1 MLCAGA
7 FALLL
12 ATAISNYLRLDVDTG
27 TAPFS
32 QYIGQFALPAVPL
45 GLVVVLLA
53 LRSQTAATIV
63 AGLGTLFY
71 LFTWATLG
79 M

>member
-12 ATAISNYLRLDVDTG
+12 ATAVSNYLRIDVDTG
-27 TAPFS
+27 TAPFRE
-32 QYIGQFALPAVPL
+32 YIGQFALPAIPL
-45 GLVVVLLA
+45 GLVLALLA
-53 LRSQTAATIV
+53 LRSKTAATIV

-71 LFTWATLG
+71 LFSWATL
-79 M
+79 

>member
-12 ATAISNYLRLDVDTG
+12 ATAVSNYLRLDVDTG
-27 TAPFS
+27 SAPFS
-32 QYIGQFALPAVPL
+32 EYIGQFVLPAIPL
-45 GLVVVLLA
+45 GLVLALLA
-53 LRSQTAATIV
+53 LRSQAAATIV

-71 LFTWATLG
+71 LFAWATLG
-79 M
+79 L